1 MNANLTNI
9 RHRWDKAKLT
19 KKAAFWVAIGAIILT
34 LFFGFTRGGWVTGGS
49 ARQMAATTSNDAVVA
64 RLTPI
69 CLAQFNQDPLKDQ
82 KLEELQAL
90 NISSQRT
97 TYVKAQG
104 WATMPGEAQPDNK
117 VAAACTQ
124 QLMLMGK

>member
-1 MNANLTNI
+1 MSTNLADL

-49 ARQMAATTSNDAVVA
+49 ARQMAATTSQEAVLT

-69 CLAQFNQDPLKDQ
+69 CIAQFGQDPLKDQ

-90 NISSQRT
+90 TMSSQRT
-97 TYVKAQG
+97 TFVKAQG

-117 VAAACTQ
+117 VATACTQ
-124 QLMLMGK
+124 QLMLIGE